1 MTPEVEDALASMTA
15 VNNEFFYW
23 MSIALMMLIH
33 AGFLAY
39 EIGASRS
46 KNVLVTRAILVA

>member
-46 KNVLVTRAILVA
+46 NV